1 MKGEGSQAKY
11 IWKYSSLTLKPKL
24 MRKFTLLFSVLLTYS
39 VLLFAQNSTY
49 TGTVKDEQGNPVP
62 YASVVTK
69 KGNNGVAADQEGRFT
84 IKAPAGSLF
93 VISSTGF
100 ESKEVKADNT
110 SINVILKSTGNT
122 SEVIVT
128 ALGISKSKKSIGY
141 SVQSVSA
148 EELNKLRGTDISA
161 ALAGKVAGVQ
171 LLGTPGANFGEGNL
185 RIRGSSSLDGANPI
199 YVVDGT
205 VVNLSAINMDD
216 VESLS
221 VLKGPSAT
229 AQYGFRGAGGVVL
242 ITTKM
247 GKKRE
252 PSVTVNSLTE
262 IGKVYLLPHYQDE
275 YGGGYTQAW
284 STFAYNPAIHPAS
297 WAGFNGQKLVEYGA
311 DESWGPR
318 MDGTPVREWFSW
330 YQGNDFGKET
340 PFSPHPNSVRDFY
353 TNSVRLNNGVVFEGG
368 SGNAVYRLSYNNRVT
383 KLPNPNAEKLEH
395 LLSFKGSI
403 DVNSK
408 LTISSNINFLSFN
421 QIGERTEGY
430 DGLQQNVSQG
440 FNQWWQRQL
449 DIEKLKD
456 YKNPAGG
463 YKTWNIVSPTNTR
476 PAYWESPYFQL
487 YESFKRAWQ
496 NRIYGDVSAG
506 YKILPDLKASVI
518 FRANVLNYSSD
529 GRIASLGLQPD
540 AYNVQNGQSG
550 EYNTEF
556 LVEYKHK
563 FGNFSVEQYV
573 GGNMR
578 EDFRRENSSGTVGGL
593 SVPGLYSVSASKDR
607 PTVSNVW
614 NSYKIN
620 SIYGRGSVGY
630 KNFLFLDYS
639 LRNDWSSSLPMDK
652 NAYLYPSVSMS
663 FIFTDL
669 TKGGSFNNIVN
680 YGKLRAA
687 YGRVGSDLNPY
698 ALNQTYALGTP
709 YGTNPTMNV
718 PTSVYDPTIKPS
730 LSREYEFGTELQFFK
745 NRFGIDFS
753 IYQKDGVDQIV
764 PLTTANSS
772 GSTRVFINAGLIRSK
787 GWDLVLNGQPI
798 KNRDFK
804 WDIQVNIAKNVSEV
818 LNLDTM
824 KNLRNYSLGTAS
836 FGPSVNSRVGEK
848 FATFLGNAIRR
859 DAATGLPII
868 NAAGAIQYDQ
878 SKNLGSALPDYT
890 GGIVTTF
897 SYKDF
902 SLSATFSFQNGGK
915 FFSTTRKWN
924 LSSGVAAET
933 VGNNDKGNP
942 IRNTVASGGG
952 VRVDGVLATGGAKQ
966 TIYVDAQTWFGSLN
980 QLHELFMAD
989 ASYFKMSE
997 LRGGYNLPVSKWTKM
1012 IKSANL
1018 SVFVRNPWLI
1028 YAPAK
1033 DWGFD
1038 PSELENANSYY
1049 EGGQLPSVRS
1059 IGVNLSIR
1067 F

>member
-1 MKGEGSQAKY
+1 
-11 IWKYSSLTLKPKL
+11 
-24 MRKFTLLFSVLLTYS
+24 MRKFALLFSVLLTYS
-39 VLLFAQNSTY
+39 VLAFAQNSTY
-49 TGTVKDEQGNPVP
+49 SGTVKDEQGNPVS
-62 YASVVTK
+62 YASIITK
-69 KGNNGVAADQEGRFT
+69 KGNTGVAADQQGRFSIT
-84 IKAPAGSLF
+84 APKGSVLVF
-93 VISSTGF
+93 SSTGF
-100 ESKEVKADNT
+100 ETKEVTADNAMLT
-110 SINVILKSTGNT
+110 IVLKSTGNL
-122 SEVIVT
+122 SEVVVT

-141 SVQSVSA
+141 SVQTVSA
-148 EELNKLRGTDISA
+148 DDLNKLRGTDISS

-185 RIRGSSSLDGANPI
+185 RIRGSSSIDGANPI

-216 VESLS
+216 IESLS

-242 ITTKM
+242 ITTKA
-247 GKKRE
+247 GKKKAA
-252 PSVTVNSLTE
+252 SVTINSSTE
-262 IGKVYLLPHYQDE
+262 IGKVYLLPKYQDE
-275 YGGGYTQAW
+275 YGGGYTQNW
-284 STFAYNPAIHPAS
+284 EIFTFNPAIHPAS
-297 WAGFNGQKLVEYGA
+297 WSGFNGQKLVEYGA

-330 YQGNDFGKET
+330 YQGDDFGKLT

-353 TNSVRLNNGVVFEGG
+353 TSSVKLNNSIVFEGG
-368 SGNAVYRLSYNNRVT
+368 GNNAVYRLSYNNRVT
-383 KLPNPNAEKLEH
+383 KLPNPNATRKEH
-395 LLSFKGSI
+395 ILSFRGAVDLNTKFT
-403 DVNSK
+403 V
-408 LTISSNINFLSFN
+408 SSNINFLSTN

-430 DGLQQNVSQG
+430 DGLQQNISQG

-463 YKTWNIVSPTNTR
+463 YKTWNIISPLNTR

-487 YESFKRAWQ
+487 YESYKRAWQ
-496 NRIYGDVSAG
+496 NRIYGDVTAG
-506 YKILPDLKASVI
+506 YKILNDLKASVI

-529 GRIASLGLQPD
+529 GRIASLGLQTD
-540 AYNVQNGQSG
+540 AYNVQNGQTG

-578 EDFRRENSSGTVGGL
+578 EDFRRENSSSTVGGL
-593 SVPGLYSVSASKDR
+593 SVPGLYSITASKDR
-607 PTVSNVW
+607 PTVGNSW

-639 LRNDWSSSLPMDK
+639 VRNDWSSSLPADR

-687 YGRVGSDLNPY
+687 YGRVGSDLAPY
-698 ALNQTYALGTP
+698 ALNQTYGLGTP
-709 YGTNPTMNV
+709 YGSNPTMGV

-730 LSREYEFGTELQFFK
+730 LSREYEFGTELQFLK
-745 NRFGIDFS
+745 NRFSIDFS
-753 IYQKDGVDQIV
+753 IYQKDGVDQII
-764 PLTTANSS
+764 PLSTASSS
-772 GSTRVFINAGLIRSK
+772 GSSRVFINAGLIRSK
-787 GWDLVLNGQPI
+787 GWDLVLNGQPV
-798 KNRDFK
+798 KGKDFR
-804 WDIQVNIAKNVSEV
+804 WDIQVNLARNISEV
-818 LNLDTM
+818 INLDTA
-824 KNLRNYSLGTAS
+824 KNLRNYSLGTAA
-836 FGPSVNSRVGEK
+836 FGPSVNSRVGER
-848 FATFLGNAIRR
+848 FATFIGNAIRR

-878 SKNLGSALPDYT
+878 SKNLGSALPNYT
-890 GGIVTTF
+890 GGILTTF
-897 SYKDF
+897 SYKEF
-902 SLSATFSFQNGGK
+902 SLSATFSFQNGGQ

-933 VGNNDKGNP
+933 VGTNDKGKP
-942 IRNTVASGGG
+942 IRDPVASGGG
-952 VRVDGVLATGGAKQ
+952 VRVDGILTSGAKS
-966 TIYVDAQTWFGSLN
+966 TVYVDAQTYFGSLN
-980 QLHELFMAD
+980 QLHEMFMAD
-989 ASYFKMSE
+989 ASYFKLSE
-997 LRGGYNLPVSKWTKM
+997 IRASYNLPVTKWTRLV
-1012 IKSANL
+1012 KSA
-1018 SVFVRNPWLI
+1018 SVSLFMRNPWLI

-1038 PSELENANSYY
+1038 PSEVENGNAYY

-1059 IGVNLSIR
+1059 MGINLSFR